1 MNQHFRFWPCFC
13 AVLMFC
19 GLPQAALAEAYG
31 FKGVLL
37 GSHASQIASNPKFAC
52 HGVKTPTA
60 DRICALGK
68 DDSETIAGVPVRSLF
83 YFYDQ
88 ATLTGITVSLEEKH
102 FQAVI
107 GALTQKYGVPTKDT
121 ESIKTLNGESHQNV
135 IHRWHQPGQSIVAQR
150 YAGRID
156 QSSVRISDDTAAERI
171 RQRREAIARDP
182 KLDL

>member
-1 MNQHFRFWPCFC
+1 MHLHSAFWPCVC
-13 AVLMFC
+13 AVVMLS
-19 GLPQAALAEAYG
+19 GLPRAALAEAYG
-31 FKGVLL
+31 FKGILL
-37 GSHASQIASNPKFAC
+37 GSHAGQIASNPKFAC
-52 HGVKTPTA
+52 HVVKTPTA
-60 DRICALGK
+60 DRVCALGK

-107 GALTQKYGVPTKDT
+107 GALTQKYGAPTQAI
-121 ESIKTLNGESHQNV
+121 ESIKTLNGDSHQNV
-135 IHRWHQPGQSIVAQR
+135 IHRWRQPGQSIVAQR

>member
-1 MNQHFRFWPCFC
+1 MNRHSSFWPCFC
-13 AVLMFC
+13 AVLLFS
-19 GLPQAALAEAYG
+19 GLPRAALAEAYG

-37 GSHASQIASNPKFAC
+37 GSHANQIASNPKFAC
-52 HGVKTPTA
+52 QVVKTPTA
-60 DRICALGK
+60 DRVCALGK

-102 FQAVI
+102 YQAVI
-107 GALTQKYGVPTKDT
+107 DALTQKYGAPTRNV
-121 ESIKTLNGESHQNV
+121 ESIKTLSGESHQNI
-135 IHRWHQPGQSIVAQR
+135 IHRWRQPGQSIVAQR